1 MVKLQFFILIQNHH
15 HGIIKKDANAF
26 KEKSVEKRNYQAKET
41 LDNVETNH
49 SKITANALFNF
60 MKEYS
65 FLEKILLNM
74 SIFPR
79 YYPED
84 ISYLKLRYNSK
95 DLTEWYIP
103 MTCFCDIPLHQI
115 SYHAEGN
122 PSSPDDKGY
131 GKFSIAFH
139 KSFGIKK
146 GIQPIHYLNEKSI
159 NVKELTNTMNLL
171 LNQFT
176 DLTNEVSE
184 TNDILTNFIFEYIRI
199 IKPYYG
205 NMKRRDKDNNIQVV
219 RKNFQDEHEWRYIP
233 KLDSDELPLM
243 LINEEDILAEEVNKI
258 YTDSIPWTAEGVLS
272 FNVDDVR
279 YIFVDTVQNRDK
291 LIKFIRGKRK
301 GKRLS
306 RQDKDIL
313 ISKIMVYDE
322 LKEDW

>member
-1 MVKLQFFILIQNHH
+1 MAENK
-15 HGIIKKDANAF
+15 
-26 KEKSVEKRNYQAKET
+26 NYQAKEI
-41 LDNVETNH
+41 LDNDETNH

-60 MKEYS
+60 MREYS

-74 SIFPR
+74 SISPR

-84 ISYLKLRYNSK
+84 ISYLKLKYNSK

-103 MTCFCDIPLHQI
+103 MICFCDIPLHQI

-122 PSSPDDKGY
+122 PSSPKDKGY

-159 NVKELTNTMNLL
+159 NVEELTNTMNLL
-171 LNQFT
+171 LNP
-176 DLTNEVSE
+176 DIDGINRDSE
-184 TNDILTNFIFEYIRI
+184 TNYILTNFIFEYIRI

-205 NMKRRDKDNNIQVV
+205 KMKRRDKDNNIQVV
-219 RKNFQDEHEWRYIP
+219 KKNFQDEHEWRYIP
-233 KLDSDELPLM
+233 KLKPNELPLM
-243 LINEEDILAEEVNKI
+243 LIDEEDILVEEVKNI
-258 YTDSIPWTAEGVLS
+258 YTNSVPLTTKGVLN
-272 FNVDDVR
+272 FDVEDVR

-291 LIKFIRGKRK
+291 LIKFIKKKRK

-306 RQDKDIL
+306 SQDKDIL

>member
-1 MVKLQFFILIQNHH
+1 M
-15 HGIIKKDANAF
+15 
-26 KEKSVEKRNYQAKET
+26 EKRNYQAKES
-41 LDNVETNH
+41 LDNLETNT

-60 MKEYS
+60 MQEYS

-84 ISYLKLRYNSK
+84 ISYLKLKYKSK

-122 PSSPDDKGY
+122 PSSPEDRGY

-146 GIQPIHYLNEKSI
+146 GIQPIHYLNQESI
-159 NVKELTNTMNLL
+159 NAVELTNTMNLL
-171 LNQFT
+171 LSEDF
-176 DLTNEVSE
+176 EGVSE
-184 TNDILTNFIFEYIRI
+184 ASKVNDIITNFIFEYIRI

-205 NMKRRDKDNNIQVV
+205 QMKRKGKDNQIQIIK
-219 RKNFQDEHEWRYIP
+219 KNFQDEHEWRYIP
-233 KLDSDELPLM
+233 KLESNELPLM
-243 LINEEDILAEEVNKI
+243 LIEEKDILAEEVNKF
-258 YTDSIPWTAEGVLS
+258 YTDSIPLTTKGVLS
-272 FNVDDVR
+272 FNVDDIR
-279 YIFVDTVQNRDK
+279 YIFVDTNQNRNK
-291 LIKFIRGKRK
+291 LIKFIREKRK
-301 GKRLS
+301 GRHLT
-306 RQDKDIL
+306 RQEKDIL

>member
-1 MVKLQFFILIQNHH
+1 MAENK
-15 HGIIKKDANAF
+15 
-26 KEKSVEKRNYQAKET
+26 NYQAKEI
-41 LDNVETNH
+41 LDNDETNH

-60 MKEYS
+60 MREYS

-74 SIFPR
+74 SISPR

-84 ISYLKLRYNSK
+84 ISYLKLKYNSK

-122 PSSPDDKGY
+122 PSSPKDKGY

-159 NVKELTNTMNLL
+159 NVEELTNTMNLL
-171 LNQFT
+171 LNP
-176 DLTNEVSE
+176 DIDGINRDSE
-184 TNDILTNFIFEYIRI
+184 TNYILTNFIFEYIRI

-205 NMKRRDKDNNIQVV
+205 EMKRRDKDNNIQVIK
-219 RKNFQDEHEWRYIP
+219 KNFQDEHEWRYIP
-233 KLDSDELPLM
+233 KLKPNELPLM
-243 LINEEDILAEEVNKI
+243 LIDEEDILVEEVKNI
-258 YTDSIPWTAEGVLS
+258 YTNSVPLTTKGVLN
-272 FNVDDVR
+272 FDVEDVR

-291 LIKFIRGKRK
+291 LIKFIKKKRK

-306 RQDKDIL
+306 SQDKDML

>member
-1 MVKLQFFILIQNHH
+1 MAENK
-15 HGIIKKDANAF
+15 
-26 KEKSVEKRNYQAKET
+26 NYQAKEI
-41 LDNVETNH
+41 DNAETNH

-60 MKEYS
+60 MREYS

-74 SIFPR
+74 SISPR

-84 ISYLKLRYNSK
+84 ISYLKLKYNSK

-122 PSSPDDKGY
+122 PSSPKDKGY

-159 NVKELTNTMNLL
+159 NVEELTNTMNLL
-171 LNQFT
+171 LNP
-176 DLTNEVSE
+176 DIDGINRDSE
-184 TNDILTNFIFEYIRI
+184 TNYILTNFIFEYIRI

-205 NMKRRDKDNNIQVV
+205 KMKRRDKDNNIQVV
-219 RKNFQDEHEWRYIP
+219 KKNFQDEHEWRYIP
-233 KLDSDELPLM
+233 KLKPNELPLM
-243 LINEEDILAEEVNKI
+243 LIDEEDILVEEVKNI
-258 YTDSIPWTAEGVLS
+258 YTNSVPLTTKGVLN
-272 FNVDDVR
+272 FDVEDVR

-291 LIKFIRGKRK
+291 LIKFIKKKRK

-306 RQDKDIL
+306 SQDKDIL

>member
-1 MVKLQFFILIQNHH
+1 MAENK
-15 HGIIKKDANAF
+15 
-26 KEKSVEKRNYQAKET
+26 NYQAKEI
-41 LDNVETNH
+41 LDNDETNH

-60 MKEYS
+60 MREYS

-74 SIFPR
+74 SISPR

-84 ISYLKLRYNSK
+84 ISYLKLKYNSK

-122 PSSPDDKGY
+122 PSSPKDKGY
-131 GKFSIAFH
+131 DKFSIAFH

-159 NVKELTNTMNLL
+159 NVEELTNTMNLL
-171 LNQFT
+171 LNP
-176 DLTNEVSE
+176 DIDGINRDSE
-184 TNDILTNFIFEYIRI
+184 TNYILTNFIFEYIRI

-205 NMKRRDKDNNIQVV
+205 KMKRRDKDNNIQVV
-219 RKNFQDEHEWRYIP
+219 KKNFQDEHEWRYIP
-233 KLDSDELPLM
+233 KLKPNELPLM
-243 LINEEDILAEEVNKI
+243 LIDEEDILVEEVKNI
-258 YTDSIPWTAEGVLS
+258 YTNSVPLTTKGVLN
-272 FNVDDVR
+272 FDVEDVR

-291 LIKFIRGKRK
+291 LIKFIKKKRK

-306 RQDKDIL
+306 SQDKDIL

>member
-1 MVKLQFFILIQNHH
+1 M
-15 HGIIKKDANAF
+15 
-26 KEKSVEKRNYQAKET
+26 EKRNYQAKES
-41 LDNVETNH
+41 LDNLETNT

-60 MKEYS
+60 MQEYS

-74 SIFPR
+74 SILPR

-84 ISYLKLRYNSK
+84 ISYLKLKYKSK

-122 PSSPDDKGY
+122 PSSPEDRGY

-146 GIQPIHYLNEKSI
+146 GIQPIHYLNQESI
-159 NVKELTNTMNLL
+159 NAVELTNTMNLL
-171 LNQFT
+171 LSEDF
-176 DLTNEVSE
+176 EGVSE
-184 TNDILTNFIFEYIRI
+184 ASKVNDIITNFIFEYIRI

-205 NMKRRDKDNNIQVV
+205 QMKRKGKDNQIQIIK
-219 RKNFQDEHEWRYIP
+219 KNFQDEHEWRYIP
-233 KLDSDELPLM
+233 KLESNELPLM
-243 LINEEDILAEEVNKI
+243 LIEEKDILAEEVNKF
-258 YTDSIPWTAEGVLS
+258 YTDSIPLTTKGVLS
-272 FNVDDVR
+272 FNVDDIR
-279 YIFVDTVQNRDK
+279 YIFVDTNQNRNK
-291 LIKFIRGKRK
+291 LIKFIREKRK
-301 GKRLS
+301 GRRLT
-306 RQDKDIL
+306 RQEKDIL

>member
-1 MVKLQFFILIQNHH
+1 MAENK
-15 HGIIKKDANAF
+15 
-26 KEKSVEKRNYQAKET
+26 NYQAKEI
-41 LDNVETNH
+41 LDNDETNH

-60 MKEYS
+60 MREYS

-74 SIFPR
+74 SISPR

-84 ISYLKLRYNSK
+84 IRYLKLKYNSK

-122 PSSPDDKGY
+122 PSSPKDKGY

-159 NVKELTNTMNLL
+159 NVEELTNTMNLL
-171 LNQFT
+171 LNP
-176 DLTNEVSE
+176 DIDGINRDSE
-184 TNDILTNFIFEYIRI
+184 TNYILTNFIFEYIRI

-205 NMKRRDKDNNIQVV
+205 QMKRKGKDNNIQVV

-233 KLDSDELPLM
+233 KLESSELPLM

-258 YTDSIPWTAEGVLS
+258 YTDSVPLTIKGRLNFDVE
-272 FNVDDVR
+272 DVR
-279 YIFVDTVQNRDK
+279 YIFVDTVQNREK
-291 LIKFIRGKRK
+291 LIRFIKGKRK
-301 GKRLS
+301 GKRLCP
-306 RQDKDIL
+306 QDKDIL

>member
-1 MVKLQFFILIQNHH
+1 MAENK
-15 HGIIKKDANAF
+15 
-26 KEKSVEKRNYQAKET
+26 NYQAKEI
-41 LDNVETNH
+41 LDNAETNH

-60 MKEYS
+60 MREYS

-74 SIFPR
+74 SISPR

-84 ISYLKLRYNSK
+84 IRYLKLKYNSK

-122 PSSPDDKGY
+122 PSSPEDKGY

-159 NVKELTNTMNLL
+159 NVEELTNTMNLL
-171 LNQFT
+171 LSQ
-176 DLTNEVSE
+176 DIDGVSE
-184 TNDILTNFIFEYIRI
+184 DSKINVILTNFIFEYIRI

-205 NMKRRDKDNNIQVV
+205 QMKRKGKDNRIQKIK
-219 RKNFQDEHEWRYIP
+219 KNFQDEHEWRYIP
-233 KLDSDELPLM
+233 KLESSELPLM
-243 LINEEDILAEEVNKI
+243 LIEEKDILAEKVNKV
-258 YTDSIPWTAEGVLS
+258 YTDSIPLTTKGMLS

-279 YIFVDTVQNRDK
+279 YIFVDTNQNRDK
-291 LIKFIRGKRK
+291 LIKFIRRKRK

-306 RQDKDIL
+306 RQDKDML

>member
-1 MVKLQFFILIQNHH
+1 MAENK
-15 HGIIKKDANAF
+15 
-26 KEKSVEKRNYQAKET
+26 NYQAKEI
-41 LDNVETNH
+41 LDNDETNH

-60 MKEYS
+60 MREYS

-74 SIFPR
+74 SISPR

-84 ISYLKLRYNSK
+84 ISYLKLKYNSK

-122 PSSPDDKGY
+122 PSSPKDKGY

-159 NVKELTNTMNLL
+159 NVEELTNTMNLL
-171 LNQFT
+171 LNP
-176 DLTNEVSE
+176 DIDGINRDSE
-184 TNDILTNFIFEYIRI
+184 TNYILTNFIFEYIRI

-205 NMKRRDKDNNIQVV
+205 EMKRRDKDNNIQVV
-219 RKNFQDEHEWRYIP
+219 KKNFQDEHEWRYIP
-233 KLDSDELPLM
+233 KLKPNELPLM
-243 LINEEDILAEEVNKI
+243 LIDEEDILVEEVKNI
-258 YTDSIPWTAEGVLS
+258 YTNSVPLTTKGVLN
-272 FNVDDVR
+272 FDVEDVR

-291 LIKFIRGKRK
+291 LIKFIKKKRK

-306 RQDKDIL
+306 SQDKDIL

>member
-1 MVKLQFFILIQNHH
+1 MAENK
-15 HGIIKKDANAF
+15 
-26 KEKSVEKRNYQAKET
+26 NYQAKEI
-41 LDNVETNH
+41 LDNDETNH

-60 MKEYS
+60 MREYS

-74 SIFPR
+74 SMSPR

-84 ISYLKLRYNSK
+84 ISYLKLKYNSK

-122 PSSPDDKGY
+122 PSSPKDKGY

-159 NVKELTNTMNLL
+159 NVEELTNTMNLL
-171 LNQFT
+171 LNP
-176 DLTNEVSE
+176 DIDGINRDSE
-184 TNDILTNFIFEYIRI
+184 TNYILTNFIFEYIRI

-205 NMKRRDKDNNIQVV
+205 KMKRRDKDNNIQVV
-219 RKNFQDEHEWRYIP
+219 KKNFQDEHEWRYIP
-233 KLDSDELPLM
+233 KLKPNELPLM
-243 LINEEDILAEEVNKI
+243 LIDEEDILVEEVKNI
-258 YTDSIPWTAEGVLS
+258 YTNSVPLTTKGVLN
-272 FNVDDVR
+272 FDVEDVR

-291 LIKFIRGKRK
+291 LIKFIKKKRK

-306 RQDKDIL
+306 SQDKDIL

>member
-1 MVKLQFFILIQNHH
+1 VIFVKRGFMAEN
-15 HGIIKKDANAF
+15 K
-26 KEKSVEKRNYQAKET
+26 NYQAKEI
-41 LDNVETNH
+41 LDNDETNH

-60 MKEYS
+60 MREYS

-74 SIFPR
+74 SISPR

-84 ISYLKLRYNSK
+84 ISYLKLKYNSK

-122 PSSPDDKGY
+122 PSSPEDKGY

-159 NVKELTNTMNLL
+159 NVEELTNTMNLL
-171 LNQFT
+171 LNP
-176 DLTNEVSE
+176 DIDGINRDSE
-184 TNDILTNFIFEYIRI
+184 TNYILTNFIFEYIRI

-205 NMKRRDKDNNIQVV
+205 EMKRRDKDNNIQVV
-219 RKNFQDEHEWRYIP
+219 KKNFQDEHEWRYIP
-233 KLDSDELPLM
+233 KLKPNELPLM
-243 LINEEDILAEEVNKI
+243 LIDEEDILVEEVKNI
-258 YTDSIPWTAEGVLS
+258 YTNSVPLTTKGVLN
-272 FNVDDVR
+272 FDVEDVR

-291 LIKFIRGKRK
+291 LIKFIKKKRK

-306 RQDKDIL
+306 SQDKDIL

>member
-1 MVKLQFFILIQNHH
+1 MAENKT
-15 HGIIKKDANAF
+15 
-26 KEKSVEKRNYQAKET
+26 YQAKEI
-41 LDNVETNH
+41 LDNDETNH

-60 MKEYS
+60 MREYS

-74 SIFPR
+74 SISPR

-84 ISYLKLRYNSK
+84 ISYLKLKYNSK

-115 SYHAEGN
+115 SYHAEGD
-122 PSSPDDKGY
+122 PSSPEDKGY

-159 NVKELTNTMNLL
+159 NVEELTNTMNLL
-171 LNQFT
+171 LNP
-176 DLTNEVSE
+176 DIDGINRDSE
-184 TNDILTNFIFEYIRI
+184 TNSNLTNFIFEYIRI

-205 NMKRRDKDNNIQVV
+205 EMKRKGKDNRIPKIK
-219 RKNFQDEHEWRYIP
+219 KNFQDEHEWRYIP
-233 KLDSDELPLM
+233 KLKPNELPLM
-243 LINEEDILAEEVNKI
+243 LIDEEDILVEEVKNI
-258 YTDSIPWTAEGVLS
+258 YTNSVPLTTKGVLN
-272 FNVDDVR
+272 FDVEDVR

-291 LIKFIRGKRK
+291 LIKFIKKKRK

-306 RQDKDIL
+306 SQDKDIL

>member
-1 MVKLQFFILIQNHH
+1 ME
-15 HGIIKKDANAF
+15 KK
-26 KEKSVEKRNYQAKET
+26 NYQAKES
-41 LDNVETNH
+41 LDNLETNT

-60 MKEYS
+60 MQDYS

-84 ISYLKLRYNSK
+84 ISYLKLKYKSK

-122 PSSPDDKGY
+122 PSSPEDRGY

-146 GIQPIHYLNEKSI
+146 GIQPIHYLNQESI
-159 NVKELTNTMNLL
+159 NAVELTNTMNLL
-171 LNQFT
+171 LSEDF
-176 DLTNEVSE
+176 EGVSE
-184 TNDILTNFIFEYIRI
+184 ASKVNDIITNFIFEYIRI

-205 NMKRRDKDNNIQVV
+205 QMKRKGKDNQIQIIK
-219 RKNFQDEHEWRYIP
+219 KNFQDEHEWRYIP
-233 KLDSDELPLM
+233 KLESNELPLM
-243 LINEEDILAEEVNKI
+243 LIEEKDILAEEVNKF
-258 YTDSIPWTAEGVLS
+258 YTDSIPLTTKGVLS
-272 FNVDDVR
+272 FNVDDIR
-279 YIFVDTVQNRDK
+279 YIFVDTNQNRNK
-291 LIKFIRGKRK
+291 LIKFIREKRK
-301 GKRLS
+301 GRRLT
-306 RQDKDIL
+306 RQEKDIL

>member
-1 MVKLQFFILIQNHH
+1 MAENK
-15 HGIIKKDANAF
+15 
-26 KEKSVEKRNYQAKET
+26 NYQAKEI
-41 LDNVETNH
+41 LDNDETNH

-60 MKEYS
+60 MREYS

-74 SIFPR
+74 SISPR

-84 ISYLKLRYNSK
+84 ISYLKLKYNSK

-122 PSSPDDKGY
+122 PSSSEDKGY

-159 NVKELTNTMNLL
+159 NVEELTNTMNLL
-171 LNQFT
+171 LSQ
-176 DLTNEVSE
+176 DIDGVSE
-184 TNDILTNFIFEYIRI
+184 DSKINDILTNFIFEYIRI

-205 NMKRRDKDNNIQVV
+205 QMKRKGKDNNIQVV

-233 KLDSDELPLM
+233 KLESSELPLM

-258 YTDSIPWTAEGVLS
+258 YTDSVPLTIKGRLNFDVE
-272 FNVDDVR
+272 DVR

-291 LIKFIRGKRK
+291 LIKFIKKKRK

-306 RQDKDIL
+306 SQDKDIL

>member
-1 MVKLQFFILIQNHH
+1 MAENK
-15 HGIIKKDANAF
+15 
-26 KEKSVEKRNYQAKET
+26 NYQAKEI
-41 LDNVETNH
+41 LDNDETNH

-60 MKEYS
+60 MREYS

-74 SIFPR
+74 SISPR

-84 ISYLKLRYNSK
+84 ISYLKLKYNSK

-122 PSSPDDKGY
+122 PSSPKDKGY

-159 NVKELTNTMNLL
+159 NVEELTNTMNLL
-171 LNQFT
+171 LNP
-176 DLTNEVSE
+176 DIDGINRDSE
-184 TNDILTNFIFEYIRI
+184 TNYILTNFIFEYIRI

-205 NMKRRDKDNNIQVV
+205 KMKRRDKDNNIQVV
-219 RKNFQDEHEWRYIP
+219 KKNFQDEHEWRYIP
-233 KLDSDELPLM
+233 KLKPNELPLM
-243 LINEEDILAEEVNKI
+243 LIDEEDILVEEVKNI
-258 YTDSIPWTAEGVLS
+258 YTNSVPLTTKGVLN
-272 FNVDDVR
+272 FDVEDVR

-291 LIKFIRGKRK
+291 LIKFIKKKRK

-306 RQDKDIL
+306 SQDKDIL
-313 ISKIMVYDE
+313 ISKIMVYEE

>member
-1 MVKLQFFILIQNHH
+1 M
-15 HGIIKKDANAF
+15 
-26 KEKSVEKRNYQAKET
+26 EKRNYQAKAS
-41 LDNVETNH
+41 LDKNETNT

-60 MKEYS
+60 MQEYS

-84 ISYLKLRYNSK
+84 ISYLKLKYKSK

-122 PSSPDDKGY
+122 PSSPEDRGY

-146 GIQPIHYLNEKSI
+146 GIQPIHYLNQESI
-159 NVKELTNTMNLL
+159 NAVELTNTMNLL
-171 LNQFT
+171 LSEDF
-176 DLTNEVSE
+176 EGVSE
-184 TNDILTNFIFEYIRI
+184 ASKVNDIITNFIFEYIRI

-205 NMKRRDKDNNIQVV
+205 QMKRKGKDNQIQIIK
-219 RKNFQDEHEWRYIP
+219 KNFQDEHEWRYIP
-233 KLDSDELPLM
+233 KLESNELPLM
-243 LINEEDILAEEVNKI
+243 LIEEKDILAEEVNKF
-258 YTDSIPWTAEGVLS
+258 YTDSIPLTTKGVLS
-272 FNVDDVR
+272 FNVDDIR
-279 YIFVDTVQNRDK
+279 YIFVDTNQNRNK
-291 LIKFIRGKRK
+291 LIKFIREKRK
-301 GKRLS
+301 GRHLT
-306 RQDKDIL
+306 RQEKDIL

>member
-1 MVKLQFFILIQNHH
+1 M
-15 HGIIKKDANAF
+15 
-26 KEKSVEKRNYQAKET
+26 EKRNYQAKES
-41 LDNVETNH
+41 LDNLETNT

-60 MKEYS
+60 MQEYS

-84 ISYLKLRYNSK
+84 ISYLKLKYKSK

-122 PSSPDDKGY
+122 PSSREDRGY

-146 GIQPIHYLNEKSI
+146 GIQPIHYLNQESI
-159 NVKELTNTMNLL
+159 NAVELTNTMNLL
-171 LNQFT
+171 LSEDF
-176 DLTNEVSE
+176 EGVSE
-184 TNDILTNFIFEYIRI
+184 ASKVNDIITNFIFEYIRI

-205 NMKRRDKDNNIQVV
+205 QMKRKGKDNQIQIIK
-219 RKNFQDEHEWRYIP
+219 KNFQDEHEWRYIP
-233 KLDSDELPLM
+233 KLESNELPLM
-243 LINEEDILAEEVNKI
+243 LIEEKDILAEEVNKF
-258 YTDSIPWTAEGVLS
+258 YTDSIPLTTKGVLS
-272 FNVDDVR
+272 FNVDDIR
-279 YIFVDTVQNRDK
+279 YIFVDTNQNRNK
-291 LIKFIRGKRK
+291 LIKFIREKRK
-301 GKRLS
+301 GRRLT
-306 RQDKDIL
+306 RQEKDIL

>member
-1 MVKLQFFILIQNHH
+1 M
-15 HGIIKKDANAF
+15 
-26 KEKSVEKRNYQAKET
+26 EKRNYQAKES
-41 LDNVETNH
+41 LDNLETNT

-60 MKEYS
+60 MQEYS

-84 ISYLKLRYNSK
+84 ISYLKLKYKSK

-122 PSSPDDKGY
+122 PSSPEDRGY

-146 GIQPIHYLNEKSI
+146 GIQPIHYLNQESI
-159 NVKELTNTMNLL
+159 NAVELTNTMNLL
-171 LNQFT
+171 L
-176 DLTNEVSE
+176 SE
-184 TNDILTNFIFEYIRI
+184 DFEGLSEASKVNDIITNFIFEYIRI

-205 NMKRRDKDNNIQVV
+205 QMKRKGKDNQIQIIK
-219 RKNFQDEHEWRYIP
+219 KNFQDEHEWRYIP
-233 KLDSDELPLM
+233 KLESNELPLM
-243 LINEEDILAEEVNKI
+243 LIEEKDILAEEVNKF
-258 YTDSIPWTAEGVLS
+258 YTDSIPLTTKGVLS
-272 FNVDDVR
+272 FNVDDIR
-279 YIFVDTVQNRDK
+279 YIFVDTNQNRNK
-291 LIKFIRGKRK
+291 LIKFIREKRK
-301 GKRLS
+301 GRRLT
-306 RQDKDIL
+306 RQEKDIL

>member
-1 MVKLQFFILIQNHH
+1 M
-15 HGIIKKDANAF
+15 
-26 KEKSVEKRNYQAKET
+26 EKRNYQAKES
-41 LDNVETNH
+41 LDNLETNT

-60 MKEYS
+60 MQEYS

-84 ISYLKLRYNSK
+84 ISYLKLKYKSK

-122 PSSPDDKGY
+122 PSSPEDRGY

-146 GIQPIHYLNEKSI
+146 GIQPIHYLNQESI
-159 NVKELTNTMNLL
+159 NAVELTNTMNLL
-171 LNQFT
+171 L
-176 DLTNEVSE
+176 SE
-184 TNDILTNFIFEYIRI
+184 DFEGLSEASKVNDIITNFIFEYIRI

-205 NMKRRDKDNNIQVV
+205 QMKRKGKDNQIQIIK
-219 RKNFQDEHEWRYIP
+219 KNFQDEHEWRYIP
-233 KLDSDELPLM
+233 KLESNELPLM
-243 LINEEDILAEEVNKI
+243 LIEEKDIVAEEVNKF
-258 YTDSIPWTAEGVLS
+258 YTDSIPLTTKGVLS
-272 FNVDDVR
+272 FNVDDIR
-279 YIFVDTVQNRDK
+279 YIFVDTNQNRNK
-291 LIKFIRGKRK
+291 LIKFIREKRK
-301 GKRLS
+301 GRHLT
-306 RQDKDIL
+306 RQEKDIL